1 MNKRFLVTTSL
12 KETIP
17 KNQPLLLLGEWCR
30 PISKLQKLNK
40 LNLTVLPYHWDN
52 REKLHKDFLYLDEL
66 YEKLL
71 VELTNKLNEI
81 HGTNHKIKYWRIFI
95 GPWLG
100 YFIQIIFDRWSCI
113 QLANNNFQLS
123 GTRTLDF
130 NEYSFIPKGMKN
142 FTKFIVSDEW
152 NHFIYSYIIK
162 NYTNINYTNTLTKK
176 KFIKINYA
184 QNLNFKRRIKK
195 YLLNKANYIANIFT
209 KKDDALFIN
218 TYLSTKNV
226 IKLSL
231 KMSQFPN
238 FFDYQDNF
246 NFDEIKVEKNNRK
259 WKLNEINKNDFEAF
273 ARSIIPKQIPILYL
287 EGYNYLL
294 KKVDSLPWPSEPKII
309 FTSSSYSTDDNF
321 KLYAANKNE
330 QGVPLVIGQHGG
342 GIGTHL
348 FAFYEKHQIDISDLY
363 LTWGWKDPSKPKII
377 PVGMLKDKKLLVL
390 KHKLQTRILLI
401 ALNMPFQSSHL
412 FSSPISSQVL
422 YYFNDQCKFIDNL
435 DSKVKNKLTIRLKYV
450 EKNFEPSLK
459 RWKDKF
465 PKIIID
471 EGATD
476 LDKLVKQ
483 SKIFVST
490 YNATTFLETLS
501 MNIPT
506 IMFWDPKYWETTKSA
521 EKYFDQLKKVGIFHD
536 NPESA
541 ARHINKIWNNVD
553 LWWDSKKVKA
563 AVEIF
568 TNYYS
573 YKPKKLVE
581 RIYTELQNVIK
592 TSNNDKN

>member
-1 MNKRFLVTTSL
+1 MNKRFLVTTAL
-12 KETIP
+12 EETIP
-17 KNQPLLLLGEWCR
+17 NDQPLLLLGEWCR
-30 PISKLQKLNK
+30 PISKLEKLNK
-40 LNLTVLPYHWDN
+40 LNLTVLPYHWDD
-52 REKLHKDFLYLDEL
+52 REKLHKDFLYLDAL

-81 HGTNHKIKYWRIFI
+81 HGTNHKIKYWRILI
-95 GPWLG
+95 GPWLW
-100 YFIQIIFDRWSCI
+100 YFIPIIFDRWSCI

-123 GTRTLDF
+123 GTHTLDMQ
-130 NEYSFIPKGMKN
+130 EHSFIPKGMKD

-162 NYTNINYTNTLTKK
+162 NYTNIIYTNTSTEK
-176 KFIKINYA
+176 KFVKIHYA

-195 YLLNKANYIANIFT
+195 YLLDKVNYITNIFT
-209 KKDDALFIN
+209 KKNDALFIN
-218 TYLSTKNV
+218 TYLSTKNI

-231 KMSQFPN
+231 KMSQFPS

-246 NFDEIKVEKNNRK
+246 NFDEIKVKKNNRK
-259 WKLNEINKNDFEAF
+259 WKLNGINKNDFEVF

-294 KKVDSLPWPSEPKII
+294 KKVNNLPWPSEPKII
-309 FTSSSYSTDDNF
+309 FTSNSYNTDDNF

-363 LTWGWKDPSKPKII
+363 LTWGWKDPSKSKVKQ
-377 PVGMLKDKKLLVL
+377 VGMLKDKKPLVL
-390 KHKLQTRILLI
+390 KPKLQNKILMI
-401 ALNMPFQSSHL
+401 ALNMPFHSNHIY
-412 FSSPISSQVL
+412 SSPISSQVL
-422 YYFNDQCKFIDNL
+422 YYFNDQCKFIDKL
-435 DSKVKNKLTIRLKYV
+435 DFEVKNKLTIRLKYV

-465 PKIIID
+465 PKIKID

-476 LDKLVKQ
+476 LYKLFKQ

-490 YNATTFLETLS
+490 YNATTFLESLS

-506 IMFWDPKYWETTKSA
+506 IIFWDTKYWEITKSA

-553 LWWDSKKVKA
+553 LWWDSKEVKV
-563 AVEIF
+563 AVETF
-568 TNYYS
+568 KNYYC

-581 RIYTELQNVIK
+581 KIYTELQNVIK
-592 TSNNDKN
+592 TSNNDKS